1 MNEKAHEFND
11 LPNLMIQ
18 IHREFFIANQKLD
31 MIQKIDTK
39 FKDKFYNETYN
50 QLAISMRKLGVIM
63 RDTEQVDIFTREDY
77 GNGEE
82 AIVTYRWDRNLP
94 QLLTEVDQRVNRQSY
109 SEVLGLKPYAK
120 KDLVGLVQKL
130 EPIVR
135 GYYNVH
141 TSFIGCVVPDI
152 VHILDILLT
161 AFLQDL
167 EELKV
172 LAKNKHSILIFCEDD
187 NTYLWDL
194 LSPTK
199 LKNNFRLHN
208 DDRYNII
215 YINDIK

>member
-1 MNEKAHEFND
+1 MNEKSHEFND

-18 IHREFFIANQKLD
+18 LHREFFITNQKLD

-39 FKDKFYNETYN
+39 FKDKFYDETYN
-50 QLAISMRKLGVIM
+50 QLAMSMRKLGVIM

-77 GNGEE
+77 GKGDE
-82 AIVTYRWDRNLP
+82 AIVVYRWDRNLP
-94 QLLTEVDQRVNRQSY
+94 QQLIEVDRRLNRQSY

-172 LAKNKHSILIFCEDD
+172 LAKNNHSILIFCEDD

-194 LSPTK
+194 LSPTQLENNWK
-199 LKNNFRLHN
+199 LYN
-208 DDRYNII
+208 DYRCTDI
-215 YINDIK
+215 YLNDIK